1 MFDIGQSC
9 ACEACQSGNLRGSED
24 VQAASEEN
32 KMQTELVEK
41 PDAAEKS
48 RSTESSEPKVKVS
61 QSLQSSAEAQKWDG
75 ASVRGTNLL

>member
-1 MFDIGQSC
+1 MFDFGQSC

-41 PDAAEKS
+41 LRRAAS
-48 RSTESSEPKVKVS
+48 GFSVS